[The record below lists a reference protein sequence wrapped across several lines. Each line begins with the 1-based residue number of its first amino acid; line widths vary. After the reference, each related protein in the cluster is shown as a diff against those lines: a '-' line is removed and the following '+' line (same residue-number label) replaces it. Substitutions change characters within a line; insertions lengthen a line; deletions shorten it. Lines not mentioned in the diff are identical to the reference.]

1 MKVFKFGGASVK
13 DAPSMV
19 NVGNIIRRHQHLQL
33 VVVISAL
40 GKTTNA
46 LEEVAH
52 AFFKNDIESAH
63 KKIEALEKQHN
74 EIAQE
79 LIKDNH
85 HPVFSELKK
94 LFIQLRQTLDFYH
107 RDNFDFLYDQ
117 VVATGELF
125 STRIMAAHCQNT
137 GIHAVWLDARTVIKT
152 DTNYREPKINW
163 EETHE
168 RIRDTVVPLL
178 KDKIVITQ
186 GFIGST
192 SNNYTTTLGREGS
205 DFTAAIFSNILEAEE
220 QVIWKDV
227 PGVLNAN
234 PSLFPDAVKIDK
246 LPYEEAV
253 EMTYYGAQVIH
264 PKTIKPLQNKNI
276 PLHVRSFIESEK
288 DGTLIHNIPLP
299 KDIPPIIVIK
309 KNQVLLSFSTKDF
322 SFMAEDNLGQ
332 IIEEFAKLRIK
343 TNVMQ
348 NAAISMSVVIDLNEG
363 KLNELVNF
371 LEPHFNVSVEKNVE
385 VLTIRH
391 YNDAIVGELTNGKDI
406 VITQKT
412 KDTVQF
418 VCKQPLPNHRYIP
431 F

>member
-1 MKVFKFGGASVK
+1 MKVFKFGGASIK

-19 NVGNIIRRHQHLQL
+19 NVGNILSRHKNLQL

-46 LEEVAH
+46 LEEIAQ
-52 AFFKNDIESAH
+52 AFFKKDIVTAN
-63 KKIEALEKQHN
+63 KKIDSLERQHN
-74 EIAQE
+74 EIAQA
-79 LIKDNH
+79 LIKDSGNLLYKD
-85 HPVFSELKK
+85 LKK
-94 LFIQLRQTLDFYH
+94 LFDLLRNTLEYYKPE
-107 RDNFDFLYDQ
+107 NFDFIYDQ
-117 VVATGELF
+117 VVAMGELF
-125 STRIMAAHCQNT
+125 STRILAAHLQSI
-137 GIHAVWLDARTVIKT
+137 GINATWLDARTVIKT
-152 DTNYREPKINW
+152 DANYREPRINW
-163 EETHE
+163 EETKE
-168 RIRDTVVPLL
+168 KINDTVKPLL

-234 PSLFPDAVKIDK
+234 PTLFPNAVKIDK

-288 DGTLIHNIPLP
+288 TGTIIHNIPLP
-299 KDIPPIIVIK
+299 KNIPPIIVIK
-309 KNQVLLSFSTKDF
+309 KDQVLLSFSTKDF

-348 NAAISMSVVIDLNEG
+348 NAAISMAVVIDYSESKFSELLNY
-363 KLNELVNF
+363 F
-371 LEPHFNVSVEKNVE
+371 EPHFNITVEKNVE

-391 YNDAIVGELTNGKDI
+391 YNDKIVNELTSGKDI
-406 VITQKT
+406 IIMQKT

-418 VCKQPLPNHRYIP
+418 VCK
-431 F
+431 

>member
-1 MKVFKFGGASVK
+1 MKVFKFGGASIK

-19 NVGNIIRRHQHLQL
+19 NVGNIIGRYRNLQL

-46 LEEVAH
+46 LEEIAQ
-52 AFFKNDIESAH
+52 AFFKNDLDAANG
-63 KKIEALEKQHN
+63 KIDALEKQHFG
-74 EIAQE
+74 ITQA
-79 LIKDNH
+79 LIRDAGN
-85 HPVFSELKK
+85 PVFTELKK
-94 LFIQLRQTLDFYH
+94 LFTQLRQTLDFYH

-117 VVATGELF
+117 VVAMGELF
-125 STRIMAAHCQNT
+125 STHIMAAYLKSI
-137 GIHAVWLDARTVIKT
+137 GIPVVWLDARTVIKT

-163 EETHE
+163 EETQE
-168 RIRDTVVPLL
+168 RITDAVKPLL
-178 KDKIVITQ
+178 KDKIIITQ

-205 DFTAAIFSNILEAEE
+205 DFTAAVFSNILEAEE

-234 PSLFPDAVKIDK
+234 PAQFPDAVKIEK
-246 LPYEEAV
+246 LNYEEAV

-276 PLHVRSFIESEK
+276 PLHVRSFIDNEK
-288 DGTLIHNIPLP
+288 TGTIIHNIPLP
-299 KDIPPIIVIK
+299 NNIPPIIVIK
-309 KNQVLLSFSTKDF
+309 KNQALLSFSTKDF

-332 IIEEFAKLRIK
+332 IIEKFATLRIK

-348 NAAISMSVVIDLNEG
+348 NAAISMAVVIDYNEG
-363 KLNELVNF
+363 KLNELVHF
-371 LEPHFNVSVEKNVE
+371 LEPHFNVLVEKNVE

-391 YNDAIVGELTNGKDI
+391 YNDKIVSQLTCGKDI

-412 KDTVQF
+412 KDTLQF
-418 VCKQPLPNHRYIP
+418 VCR
-431 F
+431 

>member
-1 MKVFKFGGASVK
+1 MKVFKFGGASIK

-19 NVGNIIRRHQHLQL
+19 NVGKIIGRHRDLQL

-52 AFFKNDIESAH
+52 DLFKKDIDAAW
-63 KKIEALEKQHN
+63 KKIDALEMQHHA
-74 EIAQE
+74 IATE
-79 LIKDNH
+79 LIQDAGN
-85 HPVFSELKK
+85 PLFADLKK
-94 LFIQLRQTLDFYH
+94 FFDLLRSTLEYYKTE
-107 RDNFDFLYDQ
+107 NFDFLYDQ
-117 VVATGELF
+117 VVSMGELC
-125 STRIMAAHCQNT
+125 STKIIAAYLQSI
-137 GIHAVWLDARTVIKT
+137 GINAHWLDARTVIKT
-152 DTNYREPKINW
+152 DTNYREPKTNW
-163 EETHE
+163 DETRE
-168 RIRDTVVPLL
+168 KISDTVKPLL
-178 KDKIVITQ
+178 SSQIVITQ

-234 PSLFPDAVKIDK
+234 PTLFSDTVKIEK
-246 LPYEEAV
+246 LNYEEAV

-264 PKTIKPLQNKNI
+264 PKTIKPLQNKGI

-288 DGTLIHNIPLP
+288 TGTIVSGEPLP
-299 KDIPPIIVIK
+299 GNIPPIIVIK
-309 KNQVLLSFSTKDF
+309 KNQVLLNFSTKDF
-322 SFMAEDNLGQ
+322 SFMAENNLGD
-332 IIEEFAKLRIK
+332 IIEEFARLRIK

-348 NAAISMSVVIDLNEG
+348 NAAISMAVVIDYIEN
-363 KLNELVNF
+363 KLSELEQF
-371 LEPHFNVSVEKNVE
+371 LEPHFNINVEKNME

-391 YNDAIVGELTNGKDI
+391 YNDQIVKKLTEGKNI
-406 VITQKT
+406 VITQRT

-418 VCKQPLPNHRYIP
+418 VYN
-431 F
+431 

>member
-1 MKVFKFGGASVK
+1 MKVFKFGGASIK

-19 NVGNIIRRHQHLQL
+19 NVGNIISRHKNLQL

-46 LEEVAH
+46 LEEIAQ
-52 AFFKNDIESAH
+52 AFFKKDIAAANQ
-63 KKIEALEKQHN
+63 KIDVLEKQHDQ
-74 EIAQE
+74 IARA
-79 LIKDNH
+79 LIKDSGS
-85 HPVFSELKK
+85 PLFKELKK
-94 LFIQLRQTLDFYH
+94 LFDLLRNTLEYYKPEL
-107 RDNFDFLYDQ
+107 FDFLYDQ
-117 VVATGELF
+117 VVAMGELF
-125 STRIMAAHCQNT
+125 STRIMEAYLQSI
-137 GIHAVWLDARTVIKT
+137 GINVIWLDARTVVKT
-152 DTNYREPKINW
+152 DANYREPKINW
-163 EETHE
+163 EETRE
-168 RIRDTVVPLL
+168 KIIDTVKPLL
-178 KDKIVITQ
+178 RDKIVITQ

-234 PSLFPDAVKIDK
+234 PTFFPDAVKIDK
-246 LPYEEAV
+246 LNYEEAV

-288 DGTLIHNIPLP
+288 TGTIVSKDPLP
-299 KDIPPIIVIK
+299 KNIPPIIVIK
-309 KNQVLLSFSTKDF
+309 KNQALLNFSTKDF
-322 SFMAEDNLGQ
+322 SFMAEDNLGD
-332 IIEEFAKLRIK
+332 IIEEFAKLRVK

-348 NAAISMSVVIDLNEG
+348 NAAISMAVVIDYNES
-363 KLNELVNF
+363 KLKELEHF
-371 LEPHFNVSVEKNVE
+371 LEPHFNVSIEKNIE

-391 YNDAIVGELTNGKDI
+391 YNDKIVNELTKGKDI

-418 VCKQPLPNHRYIP
+418 VYR
-431 F
+431 

>member
-13 DAPSMV
+13 DAPSMI
-19 NVGNIIRRHQHLQL
+19 NVGKIISRFTNTEL
-33 VVVISAL
+33 VVVVSAL

-46 LEEVAH
+46 LEEVAE
-52 AFFKNDIESAH
+52 AFFKGEIDVAN
-63 KKIEALEKQHN
+63 KKIDALEKHHE
-74 EIAQE
+74 EIALE
-79 LIKDNH
+79 LLKNPKDRALT
-85 HPVFSELKK
+85 ELKK
-94 LFIQLRQTLDFYH
+94 MFNKLRQTPELYKSE
-107 RDNFDFLYDQ
+107 NFDFVYDQ
-117 VVATGELF
+117 VVGMGELF
-125 STRIMAAHCQNT
+125 STRILASYLQSIKLNAH
-137 GIHAVWLDARTVIKT
+137 WLDARSVIKT
-152 DTNYREPKINW
+152 DTAYREPKVNW
-163 EETHE
+163 PETKE
-168 RIRDTVVPLL
+168 RIFDSVKPLL
-178 KDKIVITQ
+178 KKDIVITQ

-192 SNNYTTTLGREGS
+192 STNHSTTLGREGS

-234 PSLFPDAVKIDK
+234 PTLFPNAVKIEK

-288 DGTLIHNIPLP
+288 EGTLIGNFPLS
-299 KDIPPIIVIK
+299 KDIPPIIVFK
-309 KNQVLLSFSTKDF
+309 RNQVLLSFSTKDF
-322 SFMAEDNLGQ
+322 SFMAEESLGH
-332 IIEEFAKLRIK
+332 IIEGFAKFRVK

-348 NAAISMSVVIDLNEG
+348 NAAISMAVCIDFNES
-363 KLNELVNF
+363 KVRELSHF
-371 LEPHFNVSVEKNVE
+371 LEPHFNIKIEKNVE

-391 YNDAIVGELTNGKDI
+391 YNDAIVKELTKGKDV

-418 VCKQPLPNHRYIP
+418 VLKA
-431 F
+431 

>member
-13 DAPSMV
+13 DAAAMK
-19 NVGNIIRRHQHLQL
+19 NVASIISRFKNEKPL
-33 VVVISAL
+33 VVISAL

-46 LEEVAH
+46 LEEIAD
-52 AFFKNDIESAH
+52 AFFKKNENEAAE
-63 KKIEALEKQHN
+63 KIDALQQQHFKIVDELFDDAQQVKNELLLFLKDLRGREKF
-74 EIAQE
+74 
-79 LIKDNH
+79 KTDNYN
-85 HPVFSELKK
+85 L
-94 LFIQLRQTLDFYH
+94 
-107 RDNFDFLYDQ
+107 LYDQ
-117 VVATGELF
+117 VVSTGELL
-125 STRIMAAHCQNT
+125 STKIMAAYLLSQNLP
-137 GIHAVWLDARTVIKT
+137 AVWLDARQIIKT
-152 DTNYREPKINW
+152 DQAYREPKINW
-163 EETHE
+163 PQTTKNINEN
-168 RIRDTVVPLL
+168 VKPLL
-178 KDKIVITQ
+178 SENIVITQ

-192 SNNYTTTLGREGS
+192 SDNFTTTLGREGS

-234 PSLFPDAVKIDK
+234 PKEFPNAVKIEK

-264 PKTIKPLQNKNI
+264 PKTIKPLQNKKI

-288 DGTLIHNIPLP
+288 SGTIIKNIPLP
-299 KDIPPIIVIK
+299 DDIPPIIVFK
-309 KNQVLLSFSTKDF
+309 RNQVLLQFSTKDF
-322 SFMAEDNLGQ
+322 SFMAEQNLGH

-348 NAAISMSVVIDLNEG
+348 NAAISMAVVIDFNEA
-363 KLNELVNF
+363 KLQELTQF
-371 LEPHFNVSVEKNVE
+371 FEPHFNLQVEKNVE

-391 YNDAIVGELTNGKDI
+391 YNDKIVDELIAGKDV

-418 VCKQPLPNHRYIP
+418 VYR
-431 F
+431 